1 MSTREIM
8 LICCYAEEKINITQ
22 IIRTSFDIFLKR
34 NFKMLQICPVLRYN
48 TYDE

>member
-22 IIRTSFDIFLKR
+22 IIRTSFDIFLK
-34 NFKMLQICPVLRYN
+34 KELQNVANLPYFTV
-48 TYDE
+48 